1 MLDFSDINFSDLE
14 YSDFD
19 LPGINELIMPELK
32 SRVNTLSSI
41 FEFWF
46 GGLRLIYLSDKKAI
60 FQTPTNLRKNILN
73 NKHIPLI
80 REVLEEITAC
90 QVEVVL
96 CSLPELRAM
105 AAEDPRINKL
115 IYIDDEAVK
124 EEAQKE
130 RRITDYINSS
140 PEKEIEKPVE
150 KEKIDSDEDTD
161 TKDSP
166 TVKKSTLE
174 EYTFDNF
181 VEGSSNKFAR
191 AACYAVAREPNSYN
205 PLFIY
210 GHSGLGKTHLLY
222 AVINYM
228 RKNHPHLK
236 IVYKRCETFL
246 DELIKAIKSG
256 STATFK
262 EKYRS
267 ADVLLIDDVQ
277 FLAGKEQT
285 QEEFFHTFSVL
296 YESDRQIILTSDRP
310 PKEIKPLEDRLRTRF
325 EGGLLA
331 DVQPPSFEL
340 RLAIIKKKADTMG
353 LSISNEIIE
362 YMAERLQNN
371 IRQIEG
377 VLKRIH
383 AIYSLTSAEVTREKV
398 DEVISIIDPGNIP
411 TDTLIERILFAVGR
425 SFGVSPED
433 MKSKKRTDNI
443 ASARHAA
450 IYIIKQLTELTLKE
464 IGAVFDRDHATV
476 ISSIEKAEKNM
487 KTVNNYEA
495 EIERLMKEI
504 RGGA

>member
-1 MLDFSDINFSDLE
+1 MLDFSDINFKNLE
-14 YSDFD
+14 GSHFD
-19 LPGINELIMPELK
+19 LAGLNELIMPEL
-32 SRVNTLSSI
+32 RVRSGVIPSI

-46 GGLRLIYLSDKKAI
+46 GGLYLVYLDDRKAV
-60 FQTPTNLRKNILN
+60 FQTSTNIRKNILTS
-73 NKHIPLI
+73 KHVPLLK
-80 REVLEEITAC
+80 EVLSEFTGC
-90 QVEVVL
+90 DVEVVIA
-96 CSLPELRAM
+96 SLPELRE
-105 AAEDPRINKL
+105 AARDDTRVNML
-115 IYIDDEAVK
+115 IHLDKEAVSEF
-124 EEAQKE
+124 EEKE
-130 RRITDYINSS
+130 RRVTDYINSGS
-140 PEKEIEKPVE
+140 GQTATETKPTLPDIS
-150 KEKIDSDEDTD
+150 IDELGDT
-161 TKDSP
+161 P
-166 TVKKSTLE
+166 AVKKATLD

-191 AACYAVAREPNSYN
+191 AACYAVATEPNSYN

-222 AVINYM
+222 AIINHM
-228 RKNHPHLK
+228 KKEHPDLK

-246 DELIKAIKSG
+246 DELIRAIKGG
-256 STATFK
+256 STAAFK

-340 RLAIIKKKADTMG
+340 RLAIIKKKADNMG

-383 AIYSLTSAEVTREKV
+383 AIYSLTSAEVTKEKV

-411 TDTLIERILFAVGR
+411 TSTLVERILSAVSR
-425 SFGVSPED
+425 SFGVSVED
-433 MKSKKRTDNI
+433 MKSKSRTDNV

-450 IYIIKQLTELTLKE
+450 IYIIKKTTDLTLKK
-464 IGAVFDRDHATV
+464 IGAVFDRDHAT
-476 ISSIEKAEKNM
+476 ISASIEKAEKNI

-495 EIERLMKEI
+495 EIDRIIKEV
-504 RGGA
+504 RGGN

>member
-1 MLDFSDINFSDLE
+1 MLDFSDINFKDLE
-14 YSDFD
+14 GSSFD
-19 LPGINELIMPELK
+19 LAGLNELIMPELRAR
-32 SRVNTLSSI
+32 SGAIPSI

-46 GGLRLIYLSDKKAI
+46 GGLYLVYLDDKKAL
-60 FQTPTNLRKNILN
+60 FQTSTNIRKNILTS
-73 NKHIPLI
+73 KHIPLI
-80 REVLEEITAC
+80 REVVAEFTGCE
-90 QVEVVL
+90 VEVEI
-96 CSLPELRAM
+96 CSLPDLRE
-105 AAEDPRINKL
+105 AARFDSRVNML
-115 IYIDDEAVK
+115 IHLDDEAVSEV
-124 EEAQKE
+124 EETEK
-130 RRITDYINSS
+130 RVTDYINSAVTPDA
-140 PEKEIEKPVE
+140 PEKTESTEFPQTEIGDAPL
-150 KEKIDSDEDTD
+150 
-161 TKDSP
+161 
-166 TVKKSTLE
+166 VKKATLD

-181 VEGSSNKFAR
+181 VEGSSNKLAR
-191 AACYAVAREPNSYN
+191 AACYAVATEPNSYN

-222 AVINYM
+222 AIINLM
-228 RKNHPHLK
+228 KREHPELK

-246 DELIKAIKSG
+246 DELIKAIKDG
-256 STATFK
+256 TTAAFK

-277 FLAGKEQT
+277 FLAGKVQT

-325 EGGLLA
+325 EWGLLA

-340 RLAIIKKKADTMG
+340 RIAIIRKKADTMG
-353 LSISNEIIE
+353 LTISNEIVE

-383 AIYSLTSAEVTREKV
+383 AIYSLTSAEVTKEKV

-411 TDTLIERILFAVGR
+411 TSTLIERILLSVSR
-425 SFGVSPED
+425 SFGVSVED
-433 MKSKKRTDNI
+433 MKSKKRTDTV

-450 IYIIKQLTELTLKE
+450 IYIIKKMTELTLKE
-464 IGAVFDRDHATV
+464 IGGVFDRDHATV
-476 ISSIEKAEKNM
+476 SASIEKAEKNI

-495 EIERLMKEI
+495 EIERIIKEI
-504 RGGA
+504 RGGN